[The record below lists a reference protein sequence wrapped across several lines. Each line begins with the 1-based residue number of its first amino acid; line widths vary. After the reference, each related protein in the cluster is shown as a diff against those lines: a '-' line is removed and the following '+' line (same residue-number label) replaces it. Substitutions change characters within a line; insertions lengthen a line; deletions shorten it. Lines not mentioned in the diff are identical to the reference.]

1 MEKNINGMVEQMNR
15 INVTISAFKFLLVF
29 AIVAMMGVSIAC
41 IYLYSTK
48 VSEMQAKIYVLDNG
62 ATFSAHSQD
71 QSITRKDEVAD
82 QVRAFHELM
91 FNVPPSKEMITR
103 NLERALEMADKSA
116 YRYYNDLQESGF
128 YKRITS
134 TNSYQQV
141 DIQTVDID
149 MSVYPYPVIVRGYQY
164 ITRESN
170 ITQCSL
176 ITRCKVANAVRT
188 PNNLHGLMI
197 ENFEVVENK
206 IIETRNK

>member
-15 INVTISAFKFLLVF
+15 INVTVSAFKFLLVF
-29 AIVAMMGVSIAC
+29 TVVAMASVCVAC
-41 IYLYSTK
+41 IFLFSSK
-48 VSEMQAKIYVLDNG
+48 VSEMQSKIYVLDNG
-62 ATFSAHSQD
+62 STFGAHAQD

-82 QVRAFHELM
+82 QVRVFHELM
-91 FNVPPSKEMITR
+91 FNVAPSKEMIAR

-128 YKRITS
+128 YKRMTS
-134 TNSYQQV
+134 TNSYQQIDV
-141 DIQTVDID
+141 QSVDID
-149 MSVYPYPVIVRGYQY
+149 MSVYPYPVTVRAFQY

-170 ITQCSL
+170 ITQYSL
-176 ITRCKVANAVRT
+176 VTRCSVANAVRT

-206 IIETRNK
+206 MIETRNK